1 MARRLIRRG
10 GLRCATALHARTPL
24 VSPKF
29 AVFDSVNGR
38 SVKSAS
44 LERDESR
51 RQDAASTEMQ
61 WAALDSN
68 QRLPPC
74 EDGRTSGKPY
84 ASSTYHFHGTH
95 VFHGFQG

>member
-1 MARRLIRRG
+1 M
-10 GLRCATALHARTPL
+10 
-24 VSPKF
+24 
-29 AVFDSVNGR
+29 NGR

-68 QRLPPC
+68 QRLPPGLLGGEIATLLLNFC
-74 EDGRTSGKPY
+74 QERPGGFSGR
-84 ASSTYHFHGTH
+84 ARHA
-95 VFHGFQG
+95 